1 MNAVIR
7 LSPTVPHLRLIE
19 TMTDNERRDTPTIE
33 APPPSST
40 GPATQPP
47 GADDAAA
54 TKAGSTMLP
63 PASPGPKLDADGLV
77 EKPGSMPEL
86 LYNQLMRVHQAQVQ
100 RDRDLLDHDGK
111 FAALVRSLVDGG
123 ADKVA
128 TKLEPRFEGIEREL
142 ARARSDAAEAM
153 RIAREALDHVTAL
166 EARLSKATPTP

>member
-1 MNAVIR
+1 MTARAIR
-7 LSPTVPHLRLIE
+7 LQPTASHLRLIMPNDKDPSMPE
-19 TMTDNERRDTPTIE
+19 TLVPETDRN
-33 APPPSST
+33 
-40 GPATQPP
+40 TQPP

-54 TKAGSTMLP
+54 AQAGSTMLP

-77 EKPGSMPEL
+77 VEPSTMPEL

-128 TKLEPRFEGIEREL
+128 TKLEPRFLGIEREVS
-142 ARARSDAAEAM
+142 RAHQVASEALRVAQEAM
-153 RIAREALDHVTAL
+153 NRVAAL
-166 EARLSKATPTP
+166 ESELAKYKPAP